1 MEKQNAF
8 SFGETTDGLT
18 IPAYRFGQSGPE
30 VLIIGGV
37 HGDEP
42 EGITGAHGLMKAF
55 FTGFSYKL
63 RVTLVPCLNLD
74 GMLRGQ
80 RKNAR
85 SVDLNRNLPTQ
96 DWSPNV
102 AKEKYH
108 PGEVANSESENQHLV
123 QFIKDNDTK
132 FIYTLHSWKPP
143 MLNIN
148 GNCREVAEVIAKYT
162 GYEITEDIGYPTP
175 GSLGTYAGLER
186 QIPTITYEFERHMD
200 PKKIIETHVPA
211 ILESLKV
218 LEE

>member
-1 MEKQNAF
+1 METQNAF
-8 SFGETTDGLT
+8 SFGETSDGLT

-30 VLIIGGV
+30 ILIMGGV

-55 FTGFSYKL
+55 FLGFSYKL

-85 SVDLNRNLPTQ
+85 EVDLNRNLPTQ

-102 AKEKYH
+102 AKEKYP
-108 PGEVANSESENQHLV
+108 PGASANSEPENQHLV
-123 QFIKDNDTK
+123 DYIQNSKPK
-132 FIYTLHSWKPP
+132 FIYTLHSWKP

-148 GNCREVAEVIAKYT
+148 GNCRNVAEGVSKYT

-186 QIPTITYEFERHMD
+186 QIPTITYEFERHME
-200 PKKIIETHVPA
+200 PKKIIDTHVPA

-218 LEE
+218 LED